1 MKDDRMTDISVAAE
15 GARVVA
21 ETEASRE
28 IAATAAPDN
37 PNPDDGGQRSE
48 IGGQTTDPTSDIRH
62 PTSDPRDPRVE
73 EPGGVPGGKP
83 LERVTSF
90 DRGRADI
97 AARFKEKRAA
107 QGGQVE
113 FHGDMR
119 DPSQTYGP
127 YAGQMSDAGGQTPT
141 SAGAG
146 LEEPAAAQQQQA
158 TNEGPTAESASS
170 TSDLRHPTS
179 EPQSRLLKVKVHGR
193 EAFLP
198 EQDVIAEAQKS
209 LAAGNLL
216 ETAKE
221 VLAGARGQMS
231 DVRGQMSEGV
241 DPTSDLRHPTSD
253 AYTELAQT
261 LQLDGA
267 EVAGSKLRAAIESE
281 TAKARQE
288 AAREAARQVRIE
300 TELSVSQRAMTAFE
314 TAHPEL
320 ASDEF
325 ARDSITTQVQRE
337 INADLQAAVTQGIL
351 KELPR
356 SQDERNG
363 LHTQLRAFGA
373 PVRPIGDIFTAASSK
388 YATWR
393 GETPG
398 SKSPGA
404 APRPAPQP
412 QPTTQPSPSATA
424 PRVELTT
431 ARQERRAAIPT
442 QPTNGTVPP
451 RAPALPPEQ
460 TMAQRRSAAVMA
472 MRKARGQIVA

>member
-1 MKDDRMTDISVAAE
+1 MTTETPDRSPLPPVNPAAAAAE
-15 GARVVA
+15 V
-21 ETEASRE
+21 EASRAL
-28 IAATAAPDN
+28 AAEAAPDN
-37 PNPDDGGQRSE
+37 PNPPAPVAAPAADGAASPPSE
-48 IGGQTTDPTSDIRH
+48 LA
-62 PTSDPRDPRVE
+62 
-73 EPGGVPGGKP
+73 EPKP
-83 LERVTSF
+83 LERITAA
-90 DRGRADI
+90 DRGRSDI

-127 YAGQMSDAGGQTPT
+127 YAPQVAAPMTDDGGRTT
-141 SAGAG
+141 
-146 LEEPAAAQQQQA
+146 EESRPAQSPAEAQA
-158 TNEGPTAESASS
+158 RPASPVP
-170 TSDLRHPTS
+170 PTS
-179 EPQSRLLKVKVHGR
+179 EARLVPLKVHGVDM
-193 EAFLP
+193 FLP
-198 EQDVIAEAQKS
+198 EDKVIAEAQKS

-216 ETAKE
+216 ESAKE
-221 VLAGARGQMS
+221 ALAIARQPATPDAGPGA
-231 DVRGQMSEGV
+231 
-241 DPTSDLRHPTSD
+241 DPAAPDP
-253 AYTELAQT
+253 YVELAQT
-261 LQLDGA
+261 IQLEDA
-267 EVAGSKLRAAIESE
+267 AAAGTKLKQTIESE

-300 TELSVSQRAMTAFE
+300 TELASSQKAMQAFE
-314 TAHPEL
+314 KAHPEL

-325 ARDSITTQVQRE
+325 ARDAVTTQVQRE
-337 INADLQAAVTQGIL
+337 INADLQAAVSQGIL

-373 PVRPIGDIFTAASSK
+373 PVRAMTDIFDAAGTK

-393 GETPG
+393 GYPIAQNAMGTPRG
-398 SKSPGA
+398 GTP
-404 APRPAPQP
+404 APRPTSPQP
-412 QPTTQPSPSATA
+412 PTTQTNTAA

-460 TMAQRRSAAVMA
+460 TTAQRRSAAVMA

>member
-1 MKDDRMTDISVAAE
+1 MTDTSATAAL
-15 GARVVA
+15 AA
-21 ETEASRE
+21 ETEASRAL
-28 IAATAAPDN
+28 AAEAAPDN
-37 PNPDDGGQRSE
+37 PNPTDVSDDPSRTTRGPRERGDGSHGSE
-48 IGGQTTDPTSDIRH
+48 PA
-62 PTSDPRDPRVE
+62 PA
-73 EPGGVPGGKP
+73 EPKP
-83 LERVTSF
+83 LERITAA
-90 DRGRADI
+90 DRGRSEI
-97 AARFKEKRAA
+97 AGRFKEKRAA

-127 YAGQMSDAGGQTPT
+127 YVGQMSDVGGQRTEETPQ
-141 SAGAG
+141 
-146 LEEPAAAQQQQA
+146 PAEQQQ
-158 TNEGPTAESASS
+158 PTAEAAPA
-170 TSDLRHPTS
+170 LQPPPPTS
-179 EPQSRLLKVKVHGR
+179 ELRPPTSEARLVPLKVHGVDM
-193 EAFLP
+193 FLP
-198 EQDVIAEAQKS
+198 EDKVIAEAQKS

-216 ETAKE
+216 ESAKE
-221 VLAGARGQMS
+221 ALAIARQPATPDAGPGA
-231 DVRGQMSEGV
+231 
-241 DPTSDLRHPTSD
+241 DPAAPDPYL
-253 AYTELAQT
+253 ELAQT
-261 LQLDGA
+261 IQLEDA
-267 EVAGSKLRAAIESE
+267 AAAGTKLKQTIESE

-300 TELSVSQRAMTAFE
+300 TELAASQKAMQTFE
-314 TAHPEL
+314 KAHPEL

-325 ARDSITTQVQRE
+325 ARDAVTTQVQRE

-373 PVRPIGDIFTAASSK
+373 PVRPMTDIFDAAGTK
-388 YATWR
+388 YQTWR
-393 GETPG
+393 GGTP
-398 SKSPGA
+398 
-404 APRPAPQP
+404 APRPTSPQP
-412 QPTTQPSPSATA
+412 PTTQTNTAAA

-460 TMAQRRSAAVMA
+460 TTAQRRSAAVMA

>member
-1 MKDDRMTDISVAAE
+1 MTDTSATAAL
-15 GARVVA
+15 AA
-21 ETEASRE
+21 ETEASRAL
-28 IAATAAPDN
+28 AAEAAPDN
-37 PNPDDGGQRSE
+37 PNPTDVSGDPSRTTRGPREGGDGSHGSE
-48 IGGQTTDPTSDIRH
+48 PA
-62 PTSDPRDPRVE
+62 PA
-73 EPGGVPGGKP
+73 EPKP
-83 LERVTSF
+83 LERVTTF
-90 DRGRADI
+90 DRGRSDI

-127 YAGQMSDAGGQTPT
+127 YAPQVAAPMTDDGGRTT
-141 SAGAG
+141 
-146 LEEPAAAQQQQA
+146 EESRPAQSPAEAQA
-158 TNEGPTAESASS
+158 RPASPVPPS
-170 TSDLRHPTS
+170 S
-179 EPQSRLLKVKVHGR
+179 EPRLVPLKVHGVDM
-193 EAFLP
+193 FLP
-198 EQDVIAEAQKS
+198 EDKVIAEAQKS

-216 ETAKE
+216 ESAKE
-221 VLAGARGQMS
+221 ALAIARQPATPDAGPGA
-231 DVRGQMSEGV
+231 
-241 DPTSDLRHPTSD
+241 DPAVPDPYL
-253 AYTELAQT
+253 ELAQT
-261 LQLDGA
+261 IQLEDA
-267 EVAGSKLRAAIESE
+267 AAAGTKLKQTIESE

-300 TELSVSQRAMTAFE
+300 TELASSQKAMQAFE
-314 TAHPEL
+314 KAHPEL

-325 ARDSITTQVQRE
+325 ARDAVTTQVQRE

-373 PVRPIGDIFTAASSK
+373 PVRAMTDIFDAAGTK
-388 YATWR
+388 YQTWR
-393 GETPG
+393 GGTP
-398 SKSPGA
+398 
-404 APRPAPQP
+404 APRPTSPQP
-412 QPTTQPSPSATA
+412 PTTQSTATAA

-460 TMAQRRSAAVMA
+460 TTAQRRSAAVMA

>member
-1 MKDDRMTDISVAAE
+1 MTDTSTAAE
-15 GARVVA
+15 AARITA

-28 IAATAAPDN
+28 IASQAAPDN
-37 PNPDDGGQRSE
+37 PNPQGPDAPPLAPAPAAAGPEQPEG
-48 IGGQTTDPTSDIRH
+48 P
-62 PTSDPRDPRVE
+62 
-73 EPGGVPGGKP
+73 KP

-127 YAGQMSDAGGQTPT
+127 YAAQAAVDAGRTT
-141 SAGAG
+141 
-146 LEEPAAAQQQQA
+146 EELAPAQQQPQVEA
-158 TNEGPTAESASS
+158 TAQTVQPAPSS
-170 TSDLRHPTS
+170 SDQP
-179 EPQSRLLKVKVHGR
+179 RLIKLKVHGR

-221 VLAGARGQMS
+221 VLAGARGQTPASAGAGLEVGGQRS
-231 DVRGQMSEGV
+231 DNSSSES
-241 DPTSDLRHPTSD
+241 DP
-253 AYTELAQT
+253 YTELAQT

-267 EVAGSKLRAAIESE
+267 EVAGTKLRAAIESE

-300 TELSVSQRAMTAFE
+300 TELSASQRAMTAFE
-314 TAHPEL
+314 IAHPEL

-325 ARDSITTQVQRE
+325 ARDAITTQVQRE

-373 PVRPIGDIFTAASSK
+373 PVRPIGDIFTAASGK

-393 GETPG
+393 GETPAP
-398 SKSPGA
+398 KPPQA
-404 APRPAPQP
+404 APQT
-412 QPTTQPSPSATA
+412 TTQPATAA
-424 PRVELTT
+424 PRVELSPDR
-431 ARQERRAAIPT
+431 AQRRAAIPT

-451 RAPALPPEQ
+451 RAAAPPVEQ

>member
-1 MKDDRMTDISVAAE
+1 MTDTSTAAE
-15 GARVVA
+15 ATRITA

-37 PNPDDGGQRSE
+37 PNPNPDDGGQRSE
-48 IGGQTTDPTSDIRH
+48 IGGQTSDPSSDIQPRPREGGGPTS
-62 PTSDPRDPRVE
+62 E
-73 EPGGVPGGKP
+73 AKP
-83 LERVTSF
+83 LERITTS

-127 YAGQMSDAGGQTPT
+127 YAAQAPQMTDVGGQRSVELAP
-141 SAGAG
+141 G
-146 LEEPAAAQQQQA
+146 QQA
-158 TNEGPTAESASS
+158 SHPEEAQADQPAPPSS
-170 TSDLRHPTS
+170 DIRHPTS
-179 EPQSRLLKVKVHGR
+179 EPLSRLVKVKVHGR

-198 EQDVIAEAQKS
+198 EADVIAEAQKS

-221 VLAGARGQMS
+221 VLAGARGQMPE
-231 DVRGQMSEGV
+231 VGGQMSEGV
-241 DPTSDLRHPTSD
+241 DPTSDIRHPTPD
-253 AYTELAQT
+253 PYTELAQT

-267 EVAGSKLRAAIESE
+267 EAAGAKLRQAIESE

-300 TELSVSQRAMTAFE
+300 TELAASQRAMQTFE
-314 TAHPEL
+314 QAHPEL
-320 ASDEF
+320 AADEF

-337 INADLQAAVTQGIL
+337 INADLQAAVSQGIL

-373 PVRPIGDIFTAASSK
+373 PVRGMSDIFDAASGK

-393 GETPG
+393 GAQP
-398 SKSPGA
+398 
-404 APRPAPQP
+404 APRPATPQP
-412 QPTTQPSPSATA
+412 APASSSQPAAPAA
-424 PRVELTT
+424 PRVELSPDR
-431 ARQERRAAIPT
+431 AQRRAAIPT
-442 QPTNGTVPP
+442 QPASGSAPP
-451 RAPALPPEQ
+451 RAPALTPEL
-460 TMAQRRSAAVMA
+460 TTAQRRSAAVMA
-472 MRKARGQIVA
+472 MRKARGQITA

>member
-1 MKDDRMTDISVAAE
+1 MNDTTIAADA
-15 GARVVA
+15 ARVTA

-28 IAATAAPDN
+28 IASQAASDN
-37 PNPDDGGQRSE
+37 PNPPAPDAA
-48 IGGQTTDPTSDIRH
+48 PLSDVAGEGTA
-62 PTSDPRDPRVE
+62 PPE
-73 EPGGVPGGKP
+73 GAKP
-83 LERVTSF
+83 LERITTS

-127 YAGQMSDAGGQTPT
+127 YAGQLAEQRTEETQPAQPPAETQAQPVEPVPPSSGQPE
-141 SAGAG
+141 A
-146 LEEPAAAQQQQA
+146 P
-158 TNEGPTAESASS
+158 
-170 TSDLRHPTS
+170 
-179 EPQSRLLKVKVHGR
+179 RLIKVKVHGR

-198 EQDVIAEAQKS
+198 EADVIAEAQKS

-221 VLAGARGQMS
+221 VLAGARGQ
-231 DVRGQMSEGV
+231 DAGEPAPAQAGV
-241 DPTSDLRHPTSD
+241 RHPSSEPD
-253 AYTELAQT
+253 PYTELAQT

-267 EVAGSKLRAAIESE
+267 EVAGSKLRATIESE

-288 AAREAARQVRIE
+288 AAREAARQVRLE
-300 TELSVSQRAMTAFE
+300 TELAASQRAMQAFE

-320 ASDEF
+320 GSDEF
-325 ARDSITTQVQRE
+325 ARDAITTQVQRE
-337 INADLQAAVTQGIL
+337 INADLRAAVAQGIL

-373 PVRPIGDIFTAASSK
+373 PVRGMSDIFDAASGK

-393 GETPG
+393 GAQP
-398 SKSPGA
+398 
-404 APRPAPQP
+404 APRPATPQP
-412 QPTTQPSPSATA
+412 QPITQPNPTATA

-442 QPTNGTVPP
+442 QPTSGTVPP
-451 RAPALPPEQ
+451 RAAAPPVEQ

-472 MRKARGQIVA
+472 MRKARGQITA

>member
-1 MKDDRMTDISVAAE
+1 MTDTSTAAE
-15 GARVVA
+15 AARVAA
-21 ETEASRE
+21 ETEAARE
-28 IAATAAPDN
+28 IASQAAPDN
-37 PNPDDGGQRSE
+37 PNPTAE
-48 IGGQTTDPTSDIRH
+48 TPPHPDPLPASGEREQQEG
-62 PTSDPRDPRVE
+62 P
-73 EPGGVPGGKP
+73 KP

-127 YAGQMSDAGGQTPT
+127 FGLAPEQTTDDGGQTT
-141 SAGAG
+141 DQH
-146 LEEPAAAQQQQA
+146 AADA
-158 TNEGPTAESASS
+158 TLAAPTAGTHATPSAPPSS
-170 TSDLRHPTS
+170 VVRPPSS
-179 EPQSRLLKVKVHGR
+179 EAPEAPRLVKVKVHGR
-193 EAFLP
+193 EMMMEEGA
-198 EQDVIAEAQKS
+198 VIAEAQKS

-221 VLAGARGQMS
+221 VLAGAKGQMS
-231 DVRGQMSEGV
+231 DVGGQRS
-241 DPTSDLRHPTSD
+241 DNPSSDLRTPSSD

-267 EVAGSKLRAAIESE
+267 EVAGTKLRAAIESE

-300 TELSVSQRAMTAFE
+300 TELAASQRAMQAFE

-325 ARDSITTQVQRE
+325 ARDAVTTQVQRE

-393 GETPG
+393 GEKP
-398 SKSPGA
+398 
-404 APRPAPQP
+404 APRPAQAQP
-412 QPTTQPSPSATA
+412 QTTTTQPATAA
-424 PRVELTT
+424 PRVELSPDR
-431 ARQERRAAIPT
+431 AQRRAAIPT